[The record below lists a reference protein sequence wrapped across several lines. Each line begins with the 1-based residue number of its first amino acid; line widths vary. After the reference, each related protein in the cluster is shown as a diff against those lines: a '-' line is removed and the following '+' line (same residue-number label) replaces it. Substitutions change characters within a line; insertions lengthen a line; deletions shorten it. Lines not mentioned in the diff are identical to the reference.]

1 MMYHREDL
9 GFRSVLRSE
18 RGGSDGFWGERRVER
33 VEMTSLGSRSGV
45 GGAFLGGVGVACWV
59 LDYINCA

>member
-1 MMYHREDL
+1 MAQTD
-9 GFRSVLRSE
+9 F
-18 RGGSDGFWGERRVER
+18 GERRVER

-45 GGAFLGGVGVACWV
+45 GEAFLGGVGEACWV